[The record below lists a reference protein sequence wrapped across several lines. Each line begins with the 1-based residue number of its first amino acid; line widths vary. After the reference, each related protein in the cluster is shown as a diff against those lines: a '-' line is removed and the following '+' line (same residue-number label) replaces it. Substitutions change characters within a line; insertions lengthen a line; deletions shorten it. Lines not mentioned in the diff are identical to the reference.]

1 MLTPATTRDFAVPAF
16 LSAKATVRLF
26 KSTEKSSPLMTLPDN
41 VGVPVFSRVAVV
53 VPSYT
58 LLSAPTPVIVSTLGV
73 MSAVALKIG

>member
-1 MLTPATTRDFAVPAF
+1 
-16 LSAKATVRLF
+16 
-26 KSTEKSSPLMTLPDN
+26 MTLPDN